1 MKWILQ
7 VGIICAVSG
16 LLSNCIHMQPLTQS
30 EVNRLTTCR
39 DTNLEKI
46 RKSLILSG
54 YDIKSKSDTDLVTE
68 FKQVDGYGGYRSFR
82 RISVV
87 RDDPEKYRFAV
98 REKTIELESERPQQ
112 AYTNPSNATPVVPA
126 TVVNVNLGN
135 QQPRQLE
142 NEFEPTYDEGTLAV
156 HEAIKSQVCGK

>member
-1 MKWILQ
+1 MKRILQ

-16 LLSNCIHMQPLTQS
+16 LLTNCIHMQPLTKT
-30 EVNRLTTCR
+30 EVYRLTTCR

-54 YDIKSKSDTDLVTE
+54 YQIKSRSDTDLVTE
-68 FKQVDGYGGYRSFR
+68 FKQVGGYGGYRSFR

-87 RDDPEKYRFAV
+87 QDEPKNYRFAV
-98 REKTIELESERPQQ
+98 REKTIELESERRQQ
-112 AYTNPSNATPVVPA
+112 TYTNPTNASPVVQA
-126 TVVNVNLGN
+126 TIVNVNLGK
-135 QQPRQLE
+135 QKPRQLE
-142 NEFEPTYDEGTLAV
+142 NEFEPTYDESTLEE

>member
-1 MKWILQ
+1 MKGILQ
-7 VGIICAVSG
+7 VTIICAVSG
-16 LLSNCIHMQPLTQS
+16 LLTNCIHMQPLTQS
-30 EVNRLTTCR
+30 EVYRLTTCP

-54 YDIKSKSDTDLVTE
+54 YEIKSRSDTDLVTE
-68 FKQVDGYGGYRSFR
+68 FKQVGGYGGYRSFR

-87 RDDPEKYRFAV
+87 KEDPKKYRFVV

-112 AYTNPSNATPVVPA
+112 AYTNPTNATPVVQA

-142 NEFEPTYDEGTLAV
+142 NEFEPNYVESTLEV
-156 HEAIKSQVCGK
+156 HETIKSQVCGK

>member
-1 MKWILQ
+1 ML
-7 VGIICAVSG
+7 
-16 LLSNCIHMQPLTQS
+16 PLTQS
-30 EVNRLTTCR
+30 EVYRLTTCR

-54 YDIKSKSDTDLVTE
+54 YQIKSRSDTDLVTE
-68 FKQVDGYGGYRSFR
+68 FKQVGSYDGYRSFR

-87 RDDPEKYRFAV
+87 QDEPKKYRFAV

-112 AYTNPSNATPVVPA
+112 AYTNPTNATPVVQG

-142 NEFEPTYDEGTLAV
+142 NEFEPTYDESTLEE
-156 HEAIKSQVCGK
+156 HEAIKSEVCGK

>member
-1 MKWILQ
+1 MKRILL

-16 LLSNCIHMQPLTQS
+16 LLTNCIHMQPLTQS
-30 EVNRLTTCR
+30 EVYRLTTCR

-68 FKQVDGYGGYRSFR
+68 FKQVGGYGGYRSFR

-87 RDDPEKYRFAV
+87 QDESKKYRFAV
-98 REKTIELESERPQQ
+98 REKTIELECERPHNL
-112 AYTNPSNATPVVPA
+112 TNAAPVVPA

-142 NEFEPTYDEGTLAV
+142 NEFQPTYDESTLEE